1 MGNCLNC
8 GKPIPEKKK
17 GQRGRQRLHCDD
29 VCRATYSQ
37 KKAQKGVVVPRAD
50 IESALGKP
58 VELKWDGAKLV
69 FEPVLKRM
77 KEGLSQQEFESEYLC
92 KPSNDASAA
101 PVELVGTHEIS
112 PIKITV
118 EKKNY
123 NEILQAAK
131 GGASREE
138 IDALIAA
145 NGGLNAAQKAM
156 IMSKIKQQ

>member
-1 MGNCLNC
+1 MEKCLNC

-50 IESALGKP
+50 IEEALGKP
-58 VELKWDGAKLV
+58 VELKWNGSKLIFGPYNDRDNALTNAARGRDESGV
-69 FEPVLKRM
+69 NEDELKRTNRRP
-77 KEGLSQQEFESEYLC
+77 KETATAKS
-92 KPSNDASAA
+92 
-101 PVELVGTHEIS
+101 
-112 PIKITV
+112 
-118 EKKNY
+118 Y

-131 GGASREE
+131 GGASRAE

-156 IMSKIKQQ
+156 IKSKIKN